1 MLKVDAKNRRVDLT
15 QRSEEE
21 RAADKA
27 LTEQGARSVRV
38 AGLNSMGAALA
49 RAGIRKQDFE
59 DLSKVWT
66 LVFNPQQSRAHTG
79 CHLTSMYLS
88 WQSTREALR
97 RCIEFLCWSGNAQLC
112 CKAQFEYHFKQGL
125 CKVV

>member
-49 RAGIRKQDFE
+49 RAGIRKADFE

-66 LVFNPQQSRAHTG
+66 LFSTLSRAEPI
-79 CHLTSMYLS
+79 
-88 WQSTREALR
+88 QDV
-97 RCIEFLCWSGNAQLC
+97 I
-112 CKAQFEYHFKQGL
+112 
-125 CKVV
+125 